1 MENAPLSE
9 PTNPA
14 TVFAALAE
22 IVYRGSSEAEVYEA
36 ICDAATLL
44 VSGCD
49 HASVML
55 RSGDTYVTVA
65 AGDEIARRVDDLER
79 AVGEGPCL
87 DAIEDEAAQLDPD
100 LTTAP
105 QWPRLAARVVAET
118 PVRGAMGFRL
128 RVADRKVGALNL
140 FTDTAGVFTDT
151 AAEQAAILAAFTAVT
166 ASAVIGGSEAST
178 LRAGLTSNREIG
190 KAVGLL
196 MALHHISDDA
206 AFDLL
211 RRTSQQMNIKIAEL
225 ARRVIDQHPGA

>member
-1 MENAPLSE
+1 MENAPVSE
-9 PTNPA
+9 PVNPA

-22 IVYRGSSEAEVYEA
+22 IVYRGSSEVEVYEA
-36 ICDAATLL
+36 ICAAATLL

-55 RSGDTYVTVA
+55 RNGDTYVTVA
-65 AGDEIARRVDDLER
+65 AGDEIARLVDDLER

-100 LTTAP
+100 LTVAP

-128 RVADRKVGALNL
+128 RVDDRKVGALNL

-151 AAEQAAILAAFTAVT
+151 AAEQAAILAAFAAVT
-166 ASAVIGGSEAST
+166 ASAVIGGGEAST

-196 MALHHISDDA
+196 MALHRISDDA

-211 RRTSQQMNIKIAEL
+211 RRTSQQMNIKIVEL

>member
-1 MENAPLSE
+1 MENAPVPE
-9 PTNPA
+9 VANPA
-14 TVFAALAE
+14 TVFNALAD
-22 IVYRGSSEAEVYEA
+22 IVYRGSSEGEVYEA
-36 ICDAATLL
+36 ICAAATSL

-55 RSGDTYVTVA
+55 RNGGTYVTVA
-65 AGDEIARRVDDLER
+65 ASDEIARRVDDLER
-79 AVGEGPCL
+79 AAGEGPCL

-105 QWPRLAARVVAET
+105 QWPVLAARVVAAT

-128 RVADRKVGALNL
+128 RVDDRKVGALNL
-140 FTDTAGVFTDT
+140 FTDTAGAFTDT

-178 LRAGLTSNREIG
+178 LRAGLASNREIG

-196 MALHHISDDA
+196 MALHRISDDA

-211 RRTSQQMNIKIAEL
+211 RRTSQQMNVKIVDL
-225 ARRVIDQHPGA
+225 ARRVIDQHHGA